1 MDDEQVIGIIP
12 DALHKTGMFKS
23 TPFTL
28 VITNRRLIAAQVTDA
43 VKRAHA
49 AEQKA
54 AGAGPRLGG
63 LLGRGK
69 GAQLSDRYRRMKPD
83 AIAAES
89 SANVVFVPGDVR
101 DSVVKR
107 GERARDEDAMESYL
121 FIRITDGRG
130 SYDYSTA
137 AEIPR
142 HADAIAL
149 LRSIFGAI
157 VRTG

>member
-12 DALHKTGMFKS
+12 DALLKTGMFKS

-28 VITNRRLIAAQVTDA
+28 VITSRRLIAAQVTDA

-49 AEQKA
+49 EEQKA
-54 AGAGPRLGG
+54 AGAGPRFGG

-69 GAQLSDRYRRMKPD
+69 GAPLSDRYRRMNPD

-107 GERARDEDAMESYL
+107 GVRARDEDAMESYL
-121 FIRITDGRG
+121 FIRITDGHG
-130 SYDYSTA
+130 SYDYSTV

-149 LRSIFGAI
+149 MRTIFGAI